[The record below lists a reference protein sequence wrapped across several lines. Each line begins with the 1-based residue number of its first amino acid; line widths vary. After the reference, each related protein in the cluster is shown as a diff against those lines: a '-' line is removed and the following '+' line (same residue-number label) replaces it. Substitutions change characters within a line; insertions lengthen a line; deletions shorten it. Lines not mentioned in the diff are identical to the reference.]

1 MTCILVNTVFLCI
14 DHVGKTPKLE
24 NILTTANVFFVVIFT
39 LEMMIKIVAYG
50 FTYYWHVNWNKFDF
64 TIVVMSLIA
73 VDENL
78 LKQLNFNITALR
90 IIRVS
95 RLLRMVKTSQSLR
108 TLLKTLYMSLSN
120 ILQTASLL
128 TLILFT
134 FTVAGM
140 NLFGEID
147 ESKGLEFIDA
157 NTNFRSFYISIMT
170 LWRACTGESWNGI
183 MHDCESQAGFI
194 AYVYWLVFEIITFFI
209 FMNVFIAVIYENFN
223 DIQASED
230 ENDILS
236 LKKKDI
242 KAF

>member
-1 MTCILVNTVFLCI
+1 
-14 DHVGKTPKLE
+14 
-24 NILTTANVFFVVIFT
+24 
-39 LEMMIKIVAYG
+39 
-50 FTYYWHVNWNKFDF
+50 
-64 TIVVMSLIA
+64 MSLG
-73 VDENL
+73 
-78 LKQLNFNITALR
+78 NIF
-90 IIRVS
+90 
-95 RLLRMVKTSQSLR
+95 
-108 TLLKTLYMSLSN
+108 
-120 ILQTASLL
+120 QTASLL
-128 TLILFT
+128 ALILFT

-147 ESKGLEFIDA
+147 ETKGLEFIDA
-157 NTNFRSFYISIMT
+157 NTNFRSFYISFMT

-183 MHDCESQAGFI
+183 MHDCEAETGFI
-194 AYVYWLVFEIITFFI
+194 AYVYWLIFEIITFFI

>member
-1 MTCILVNTVFLCI
+1 
-14 DHVGKTPKLE
+14 VGKDEKLE
-24 NILTTANVFFVVIFT
+24 YILSTANIFFVVIFT
-39 LEMMIKIVAYG
+39 MEMLMKITAYG

-64 TIVVMSLIA
+64 IIVIMSLIA

-108 TLLKTLYMSLSN
+108 TLLKTLYMSLGN

-147 ESKGLEFIDA
+147 ETKLLDEEGNPTLEFISV
-157 NTNFRSFYISIMT
+157 NTNFRSFYISFMT

-183 MHDCESQAGFI
+183 MHDCESQAGFV
-194 AYVYWLVFEIITFFI
+194 AYAYWLVFEIITFFI

-223 DIQASED
+223 DI
-230 ENDILS
+230 
-236 LKKKDI
+236 
-242 KAF
+242 